1 MKRHFRESAAA
12 VWNSGTNERRGV
24 FMVLAFFVLSAAL
37 VFVALSVDLGVVSL
51 TKTQLQNA
59 VDAAA
64 LAAAQEISAALEDV
78 AGNVGEG
85 GDVGGQ
91 VQDANAI
98 AEDAARIMASH
109 VAELNGV
116 FVDPQADV
124 RFGKRVFDESTGDF
138 SIQWGSDPYNVVEV
152 KGRRDNPDTDAPDGM
167 LELFFAPF
175 LGQESVALKASAIS
189 FVEARDLVVV
199 LDFSGSMNYDS
210 QLRSDSID
218 KLGQTAIEDNLYDI
232 WQDLGAPAYGDM
244 PFEPGWVT
252 VPDAVADVT
261 WKSSQIDVEAD
272 VAYDEVQLKFSNGN
286 YETIDGLSATTG
298 TYSGTGSN
306 AGSRITKCWV
316 TSGVD
321 VAEYDFYD
329 NDTIIRGLG
338 LDAVEY
344 PFPDGEWY
352 QYVEYM
358 RDHSSSMSS
367 WYEYQMYATG
377 YRRKFGTMT
386 FLNFLFRHKREF
398 DQTPVLWQT
407 RHYPFHAVKE
417 GTSLLC
423 DFLQNLQF
431 GDHMG
436 MVSYDTQHRVESVL
450 DDPGIEA
457 YVDISSEPITNDYSA
472 LDTIQRHKQAAHY
485 YGTTNIGGGLYD
497 ATQLLAANGRYGARP
512 TILLMTD
519 GNANTSDEGWSFP
532 SNWDWTEMTD
542 YDGDGTADYTTSD
555 YHKQYTFYRAKQA
568 IDMGITIHTMSV
580 GANADRSLMQ
590 AIAYAGGGIW
600 IDVPGGSTVDAME
613 SQMLEAFGQIA
624 ANVPPAK
631 LLIEPE

>member
-1 MKRHFRESAAA
+1 MRRH
-12 VWNSGTNERRGV
+12 SGRRAEATKGCGGDKRRGM
-24 FMVLAFFVLSAAL
+24 FMVLAFFVLSGAL
-37 VFVALSVDLGVVSL
+37 IFVALSIDLGVVSL
-51 TKTQLQNA
+51 TKTRLQNA

-64 LAAAQEISAALEDV
+64 LAASQEISAALEDV
-78 AGNVGEG
+78 AGNVGGG

-98 AEDAARIMASH
+98 AEAAARQMASH
-109 VAELNGV
+109 VADLNGV
-116 FVDPQADV
+116 FVDPEVDV
-124 RFGKRVFDESTGDF
+124 RFGKRVYDDTTGEF
-138 SIQWGSDPYNVVEV
+138 TIQWGSNPYNVVGV
-152 KGRRDNPDTDAPDGM
+152 TGRRDNPDTSAPDGM
-167 LELFFAPF
+167 LELFFAPIM
-175 LGQESVALKASAIS
+175 GEESVALEASAIA

-210 QLRSDSID
+210 QFREDSIA
-218 KLGQTAIEDNLYDI
+218 KLGQTAIEDNLYNI
-232 WQDLGAPAYGDM
+232 WQDLGAPVYGNM
-244 PFEPGWVT
+244 GFEPDWVT
-252 VPDAVADVT
+252 VPDDVADVT

-272 VAYDEVQLKFSNGN
+272 QAYSRVKLRFSDGN
-286 YETIDGLSATTG
+286 YQTFNGLSATSG
-298 TYSGTGSN
+298 SYSGTGSN
-306 AGSRITKCWV
+306 AGKRIVKCWV
-316 TSGVD
+316 TSGSNTD
-321 VAEYDFYD
+321 SYDFYD

-338 LDAVEY
+338 LDDVPY
-344 PFPDGEWY
+344 PFPDGAWY

-386 FLNFLFRHKREF
+386 FLNFLFQHKRGY

-407 RHYPFHAVKE
+407 RHYPFNAVKS
-417 GTSLLC
+417 GTTLLC
-423 DFLQNLQF
+423 DFLHNLEF

-436 MVSYDTQHRVESVL
+436 MVSYDTYHRVECVL
-450 DDPGIEA
+450 DDENA
-457 YVDISSEPITNDYSA
+457 SASVDISSEPISNDYEA

-485 YGTTNIGGGLYD
+485 YGTTNIGGGLHE
-497 ATQLLAANGRYGARP
+497 ATQLLAEHGRYGARP

-519 GNANTSDEGWSFP
+519 GNANTSDGGWSFP
-532 SNWDWTEMTD
+532 SDWSWSEITD
-542 YDGDGTADYTTSD
+542 YDGDGTADYSTSD
-555 YHKQYTFYRAKQA
+555 YHKKYTFYRAKQA

-580 GANADRSLMQ
+580 GANADRDLMQ

-600 IDVPGGSTVDAME
+600 IDVPGGSTVAEME
-613 SQMLEAFGQIA
+613 EQMLEAFGRIA

>member
-1 MKRHFRESAAA
+1 MRRH
-12 VWNSGTNERRGV
+12 SGRRAEATKGCGGDKRRGM
-24 FMVLAFFVLSAAL
+24 FMVLAFFVLSGAL
-37 VFVALSVDLGVVSL
+37 IFVALSIDLGVVSL
-51 TKTQLQNA
+51 TKTRLQNA

-64 LAAAQEISAALEDV
+64 LAASQEISAALEDV
-78 AGNVGEG
+78 AGNVGGG

-98 AEDAARIMASH
+98 AEAAARQMASH
-109 VAELNGV
+109 VADLNGV
-116 FVDPQADV
+116 FVDPEVDV
-124 RFGKRVFDESTGDF
+124 RFGKRVYDDTTGEF
-138 SIQWGSDPYNVVEV
+138 TIQWGSNPYNVVGV
-152 KGRRDNPDTDAPDGM
+152 TGRRDNPDTSAPDGM
-167 LELFFAPF
+167 LELFFAPIM
-175 LGQESVALKASAIS
+175 GEESVALEASAIA

-210 QLRSDSID
+210 QFREDSIA
-218 KLGQTAIEDNLYDI
+218 KLGQTAIEDNLYNI
-232 WQDLGAPAYGDM
+232 WQDLGAPVYGNM
-244 PFEPGWVT
+244 GFEPDWVT
-252 VPDAVADVT
+252 VPDDVADVT

-272 VAYDEVQLKFSNGN
+272 QAYSEVKLRFSDGN
-286 YETIDGLSATTG
+286 YQTFDGLSATAG
-298 TYSGTGSN
+298 SYSGTGSN
-306 AGSRITKCWV
+306 AGKRIVKCWV
-316 TSGVD
+316 TSGSNTD
-321 VAEYDFYD
+321 SYDFYD

-338 LDAVEY
+338 LDDVPY
-344 PFPDGEWY
+344 PFPDGAWY

-386 FLNFLFRHKREF
+386 FLNFLFQHKRGF

-407 RHYPFHAVKE
+407 RHYPFNAVKS
-417 GTSLLC
+417 GTTLLC
-423 DFLQNLQF
+423 DFLHNLEF

-436 MVSYDTQHRVESVL
+436 MVSYDTYHRVECVL
-450 DDPGIEA
+450 DDENVSA
-457 YVDISSEPITNDYSA
+457 SVDLSSEPISNDYEA

-485 YGTTNIGGGLYD
+485 YGTTNIGGGLHE
-497 ATQLLAANGRYGARP
+497 ATQLLAEHGRYGARP

-519 GNANTSDEGWSFP
+519 GNANTSDSGWSFP
-532 SNWDWTEMTD
+532 DDWSWSEITD
-542 YDGDGTADYTTSD
+542 YDGDGTADYSTSD
-555 YHKQYTFYRAKQA
+555 YHKKYTFYRAKQA

-580 GANADRSLMQ
+580 GANADRDLMQ

-600 IDVPGGSTVDAME
+600 IDVPGGSTVAEME
-613 SQMLEAFGQIA
+613 EQMLEAFGRIA